1 MHDVNHTGAQVRRLR
16 RALAMSQHD
25 LTVVADVTQ
34 GLISRVENGK
44 VVVTD
49 ELLDQLAGALR
60 CHPSFLTTKLDTIA
74 PTRPW
79 LRAYADAPKKDVEQQ
94 LADCSVAADVIELLN
109 LRTLPDTIPTFDGD
123 LNDDDAIEAF
133 ASEVRT
139 AAGIEDGEV
148 LRNVMRAAERLG
160 CVVLPMRGELGR
172 HLGMSTYANLNP
184 MICTSRPSSQPDHPI
199 PGDRQRFTVAH
210 ELGHLG
216 LHRGMP
222 APRDAAQS
230 KRIEKQA
237 HRFAGA
243 FLIPGDALV
252 DEIGQVNGR
261 VTLRTLE
268 HIKASWGIAIKALVV
283 RCRQL
288 QIITDDHARSLYKQI
303 SSRGW
308 NKSEPVHVG
317 HEHAVWFDKALR
329 KSYAQQPDPIES
341 AAHMAG
347 LDRSHLDRWLNWA
360 PIGDDAQ
367 IIALP
372 DRPAHPPTQGAGDA
386 TVTSLRRRG

>member
-1 MHDVNHTGAQVRRLR
+1 MLDVHNTGEQVRRLR
-16 RALAMSQHD
+16 TALGMSQND
-25 LTVVADVTQ
+25 LTTVAGLTQ

-44 VVVTD
+44 VVVND
-49 ELLDQLAGALR
+49 DLLTQLACALQS
-60 CHPSFLTTKLDTIA
+60 HPSFLTTHVETIA

-79 LRAYADAPKKDVEQQ
+79 LRAYADAPKKNVEQQ
-94 LADCSVAADVIELLN
+94 LADCSLAADVIELLG
-109 LRTLPDTIPTFDGD
+109 LRTLPDAIPSFDD
-123 LNDDDAIEAF
+123 DPNDDDAIEAF
-133 ASEVRT
+133 AGEVRA
-139 AAGIEDGEV
+139 AAGLEDGEV
-148 LRNVMRAAERLG
+148 VRNVIRAAERLG
-160 CVVLPMRGELGR
+160 CVILPMRGELGR

-184 MICTSRPSSQPDHPI
+184 MICTSRPSDQPDHPV

-222 APRDAAQS
+222 GPRDAAES
-230 KRIEKQA
+230 KQIEKQA

-252 DEIGQVNGR
+252 EEIDQFSGR

-288 QIITDDHARSLYKQI
+288 QIITDDLARSLYKQI

-308 NKSEPVHVG
+308 NKGEPVHVG
-317 HEHAVWFDKALR
+317 HERAVWFDKALR
-329 KSYAQQPDPIES
+329 KAFVQETDPIEA
-341 AAHMAG
+341 AAHTVG
-347 LDRSHLDRWLNWA
+347 LDRCHLDRWLTWE
-360 PIGDDAQ
+360 PIDGDGDVIPMPQRRADGLGQ
-367 IIALP
+367 NV
-372 DRPAHPPTQGAGDA
+372 RDA